1 MVSPCSGVRCGQIGG
16 RSSVSVAHRVH
27 GIELED
33 EMPLREDYPD
43 PREFNLATAKEL
55 RETGDVT
62 GDFAGREILILTTT
76 GAKTGNRHETPLG
89 YTNLSGRI
97 MVSAGAGGAD
107 KNPAWYHNLVANPEV
122 TVEIPGRTFQA
133 TATPLVGEEYALI
146 AADRLKTNAGFAR
159 NQSRTK
165 RVIPLIWLDP
175 ID

>member
-1 MVSPCSGVRCGQIGG
+1 
-16 RSSVSVAHRVH
+16 
-27 GIELED
+27 
-33 EMPLREDYPD
+33 MPLREEYPD

-62 GDFAGREILILTTT
+62 GDFAGRTILILTTT

-89 YTNLSGRI
+89 YTDLNGRI
-97 MVSAGAGGAD
+97 LVSAGAGGAD
-107 KNPAWYHNLVANPEV
+107 KNPAWYHNLVANAEV
-122 TVEIPGRTFQA
+122 TVEIPGRIFQA
-133 TATPLVGEEYALI
+133 IATPTEGEEYAAI

-165 RVIPLIWLDP
+165 RVIPLIWLDQ

>member
-1 MVSPCSGVRCGQIGG
+1 MVSPRSGVRCGKIVR

-107 KNPAWYHNLVANPEV
+107 KNPAWFHNLVANPEV

-133 TATPLVGEEYALI
+133 TATPLVGEEYAAV
-146 AADRLKTNAGFAR
+146 AAERLKTNAGFAR

>member
-1 MVSPCSGVRCGQIGG
+1 MVSPPSGRACGKIDG

-62 GDFAGREILILTTT
+62 GDFAGRTILILTTT

-89 YTNLSGRI
+89 
-97 MVSAGAGGAD
+97 
-107 KNPAWYHNLVANPEV
+107 
-122 TVEIPGRTFQA
+122 
-133 TATPLVGEEYALI
+133 
-146 AADRLKTNAGFAR
+146 
-159 NQSRTK
+159 
-165 RVIPLIWLDP
+165 
-175 ID
+175 